1 MVNFFIQ
8 RPIFATVI
16 AIMIVLAGGVTMRLL
31 PVAQFPPITPPTIQ
45 VSAFYPGA
53 SAEVV
58 ERTVTTPLEQQINGV
73 EGMLYLS
80 SVSSDSGSASI
91 TVTFNVGYDLDLAA
105 QDVQN
110 RAQNALA
117 QLPSEVVQ
125 QGVSVT
131 KQSTDFTLAVNVIS
145 PDGRYDD
152 AFLSNYAD
160 LHISDVL
167 RRIPG
172 MGQVVLFGART
183 YAMRI
188 WLDADKLANMSLTAM
203 DVVNAV
209 SEQNIQTAAGA
220 IGQPPARRGQQFQ
233 YSVTTQGRLTDAA
246 EFGNII
252 VRTRADG
259 SIVYVKDVA
268 RVELGSQ
275 DYGSFVRLNGGPTAF
290 VAVYTLP
297 GGNSLDVARQVK
309 AQMERLAKRFPEGMA
324 YTIVYDT
331 TSFVQES
338 ITEVLL
344 TLIEAILLGAP
355 RRVHFP
361 SELACHIDSRSHH
374 PRVPDRHLRPDEG
387 AGILDQFVDAL
398 WPGVSYRSRGG

>member
-1 MVNFFIQ
+1 
-8 RPIFATVI
+8 
-16 AIMIVLAGGVTMRLL
+16 
-31 PVAQFPPITPPTIQ
+31 
-45 VSAFYPGA
+45 
-53 SAEVV
+53 
-58 ERTVTTPLEQQINGV
+58 
-73 EGMLYLS
+73 
-80 SVSSDSGSASI
+80 
-91 TVTFNVGYDLDLAA
+91 
-105 QDVQN
+105 
-110 RAQNALA
+110 
-117 QLPSEVVQ
+117 
-125 QGVSVT
+125 
-131 KQSTDFTLAVNVIS
+131 
-145 PDGRYDD
+145 
-152 AFLSNYAD
+152 
-160 LHISDVL
+160 
-167 RRIPG
+167 

-297 GGNSLDVARQVK
+297 GGNSLERRTPGQSPDGAPGQAFSGRDGVHHRLRYHQLRAGIDHRGLADVDRGH
-309 AQMERLAKRFPEGMA
+309 LA
-324 YTIVYDT
+324 
-331 TSFVQES
+331 
-338 ITEVLL
+338 
-344 TLIEAILLGAP
+344 GAP

-374 PRVPDRHLRPDEG
+374 PRVPDRHLRSNEG
-387 AGILDQFVDAL
+387 AGILDQFVDAF